1 MTIINV
7 LLYSICISTSSS
19 WVRFVP
25 ITLLIVVHPGN
36 VSGNYQTDQWYFVE
50 YQYYDFTRVIML
62 YFSIIAAACLT

>member
-7 LLYSICISTSSS
+7 LLCSTSVSISTSSS

-50 YQYYDFTRVIML
+50 YQYYDFTRVICV
-62 YFSIIAAACLT
+62 SRHAIKTKQ